1 MFSYTRAEGLN
12 VSTPLSETK
21 RNALEILEIQIH
33 YPLYM
38 SANSLDPAI
47 PRISQ
52 QSFWSIQP
60 YLLFTE
66 YIICIRHEK

>member
-1 MFSYTRAEGLN
+1 MI
-12 VSTPLSETK
+12 VSTPLSEIK

-38 SANSLDPAI
+38 SANSLDTAI

-52 QSFWSIQP
+52 QSFWSTQP
-60 YLLFTE
+60 YLSFTKN
-66 YIICIRHEK
+66 IICIRHEK

>member
-1 MFSYTRAEGLN
+1 MFSYMRAEGLI
-12 VSTPLSETK
+12 VSTPLSEIK

-47 PRISQ
+47 PRIFQ
-52 QSFWSIQP
+52 QPFWSTQP
-60 YLLFTE
+60 YLLFTKN
-66 YIICIRHEK
+66 IRHEK